1 MPSRPAT
8 RMVSTPAVAGTS
20 QTVTLPL
27 VEELCNSNFLDVLLP
42 AAEATDVSM
51 APAGEASRNPMMDAL
66 KSTANQTLTWN
77 GSPAFE
83 STGSAM
89 LDAFQHLN
97 RYASWDIIDSCLSK
111 AWEEDPALTLRL
123 IWNTRSIHD
132 GKSEKEL
139 FYQAYAWLYKNH
151 PRTAITNLP
160 QLVAPVCKRKQK
172 DGKRRHGAAHGYW
185 KDLLNILLLA
195 TSDELGGLFIPSNA
209 KALHHPKQAPTV
221 SYWTKYR
228 KREGIL
234 LAGESPVEAPAA
246 KTPAERAAR
255 VAEHV
260 KLNAERKAKAKAE
273 RAKAAAEAYGHL
285 ERKLKDKKYRALYIA
300 VARLFADKLAEDL
313 QILQK
318 LRGLP
323 DNKEHRKE
331 RSDLLWQLSL
341 AGKWAPTPGQA
352 HDRRTNI
359 ATAVCYL
366 LRESGHIR
374 SSVPPQGQS
383 GWQVLETHI
392 FRSYYQRWVLTPLRA
407 ALRVPEPLMS
417 ANRWTEIQ
425 YNRVPSVCM
434 NVNMVHFARHDRDGF
449 LRYMVDVESGK
460 KTISG
465 ATLMPYEVV
474 KGVMDLEQ
482 DLCYEPDARAKKPS
496 LQDVKKDMAEMKL
509 RALEGQWKSLVA
521 RLRES
526 GTMENSLAV
535 CDVSGS
541 MMWANANQK
550 NVQPIYPAIALSLIL
565 AQLGKPPFNN
575 GFITFSANPKFVQ
588 VDVETNG
595 LRKSVQQM
603 VKAEWEMN
611 TNLHAVFVDLLLPLA
626 IKNEIRQEDMI
637 KRLFIF
643 SDMQFDS
650 AEGTSVDPA
659 DWQTNHDA
667 IEKAYHAAGY
677 ELPEIVY
684 WNLCDCFASVP
695 VDAERTGVALMSG
708 FSSAMLKT
716 FMGEDDESEQEDWIA
731 VDEKGDVKLDAQA
744 GKEEFNPINI
754 MKKILSRASYDGLV
768 IVD

>member
-1 MPSRPAT
+1 
-8 RMVSTPAVAGTS
+8 
-20 QTVTLPL
+20 
-27 VEELCNSNFLDVLLP
+27 
-42 AAEATDVSM
+42 
-51 APAGEASRNPMMDAL
+51 MDAL

-172 DGKRRHGAAHGYW
+172 DGKRRHGASHGYW

-195 TSDELGGLFIPSNA
+195 TSDELGGL
-209 KALHHPKQAPTV
+209 
-221 SYWTKYR
+221 
-228 KREGIL
+228 
-234 LAGESPVEAPAA
+234 
-246 KTPAERAAR
+246 AAR

-374 SSVPPQGQS
+374 SSVPPQGRS

-449 LRYMVDVESGK
+449 LRYMVNVESGK

-509 RALEGQWKSLVA
+509 RVLEGQWKSLVA

-526 GTMENSLAV
+526 GAVENSLAV

-603 VKAEWEMN
+603 VKAEWGMN

-677 ELPEIVY
+677 EMPEIVY

-695 VDAERTGVALMSG
+695 VEAERTGVALMSG

-731 VDEKGDVKLDAQA
+731 A